1 MLPSP
6 SSSLPSRNT
15 VADQY
20 PSFMPSNGHQGDN
33 HNNEVTPAAPQS
45 GFDQPLRLPPNIFGL
60 VCEYTGTAVPDHDA
74 EEYLLLPDLC
84 NHFASSFMNATLH
97 SNPLQSFFPYPNASS
112 FALGHWY
119 WNEGEHKT
127 QAGFWELIKIVGD
140 PEFSPS
146 NVQHN
151 DWDHINVILGDNW
164 VEGDDEWIDATD
176 EGWNMTNVQ
185 IHVLFDSGTA
195 IPGKRLY
202 QATGLYHRSLIAV
215 MRERLGD
222 PHDFRYF
229 HTEPYKLLWKSPP
242 DPAKCE
248 VHVHGELYT
257 SQAFLRAHNEFQ
269 RSPREP
275 GCKLTWVICALMIWS
290 DGTHLTSFGTAKLW
304 LGYFFFGNET
314 KYCCGKPSCNSC
326 NHVAYFE
333 KVPVQPLIWMDS

>member
-1 MLPSP
+1 
-6 SSSLPSRNT
+6 
-15 VADQY
+15 
-20 PSFMPSNGHQGDN
+20 MPSNGHQGDN